1 MNLSRDKQR
10 AFLCHNQEYCL
21 VDISINHLL
30 SIIGELEATRR
41 AMLTEIETLKEE
53 LAQISSPVPIK
64 PDKVINDNS

>member
-1 MNLSRDKQR
+1 M
-10 AFLCHNQEYCL
+10 
-21 VDISINHLL
+21 DISINHLL

-53 LAQISSPVPIK
+53 LAQINSPVPIK